1 MHQRKKI
8 LYPLI
13 FIVTAIL
20 LLGSACSGTQ
30 TNTEVINPPI
40 IEEPT
45 EEVAAEQATFE
56 EAVVIVSSDSQ
67 IEPASKPSLKES
79 EPTQTPTTEEQSPLE
94 PIKVEAEIA
103 SPTSEA
109 AQPTPDPPDP
119 SIEVDPSVGSLAPDF
134 VLTSLTGETFSLVD
148 LQGKNILIN
157 YWATWCPPC
166 IKELPMLE
174 NLHQEYAGDDF
185 IVITINGIE
194 QDNLNDVQATV
205 TEQGVT
211 LPVLLDEGETFWD
224 SYRILFLPTSIY
236 IDEAG
241 VIRFIKL
248 GEQSEAEFFS
258 MVEQLL
264 SDQL

>member
-8 LYPLI
+8 LFPLI
-13 FIVTAIL
+13 VIVTAIL

-30 TNTEVINPPI
+30 TNTEIIDPPI
-40 IEEPT
+40 NEEPT
-45 EEVAAEQATFE
+45 EEVASEQLNFE
-56 EAVVIVSSDSQ
+56 EAVIVIASDSE
-67 IEPASKPSLKES
+67 IESASEPSLNES
-79 EPTQTPTTEEQSPLE
+79 EPTQTPSTKEQSPVE
-94 PIKVEAEIA
+94 PKKVEAEIVL
-103 SPTSEA
+103 PTPET
-109 AQPTPDPPDP
+109 AQPTPEPLDP

-134 VLTSLTGETFSLVD
+134 VLTTLDGETISLVD
-148 LQGKNILIN
+148 LHGKNILIN

-174 NLHQEYAGDDF
+174 NLHQEYAGEDF
-185 IVITINGIE
+185 VVITINGIE
-194 QDNLNDVQATV
+194 QDNLNTVQATV